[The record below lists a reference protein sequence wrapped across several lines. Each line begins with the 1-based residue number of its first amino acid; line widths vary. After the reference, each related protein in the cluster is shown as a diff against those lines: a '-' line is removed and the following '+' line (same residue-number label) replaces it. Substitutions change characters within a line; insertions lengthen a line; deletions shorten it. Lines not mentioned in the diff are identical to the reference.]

1 MAKRIGEGVPMN
13 QSDPGNIDNSRM
25 AVGRR
30 LFVGGAAAAGLVVPL
45 LGTGAMAQ
53 AAATPKRGGTL
64 RLGMTGGGST
74 DSMDPAR
81 ANAAVAAVNMLLVYN
96 CLIELDREPKKTMP
110 ELAESWEA
118 RPGAKEWIFKIRSGV
133 EFHNGK
139 TLDADDIVYSLNRHI
154 GPKSTS
160 LAAGFFTNVTEVK
173 SDGPNTVIVSLRDG
187 DANFPAIVTFYGFAA
202 VPKDF
207 TDWAHPIG
215 TGPYILKTFQPGAR
229 FTATRNP
236 NYWKPDRAWFDE
248 VEISVIN
255 DSTARLNAL
264 ITGRIDAMNRV
275 DRRTLKLLT
284 GTTGVRAVRSP
295 GGLHYTMCM
304 DCRRP
309 EFANNDARLALKYAV
324 DREQFLNTIL
334 QGNGKLG
341 NDHPISPTDPDCNSS
356 LPQRV
361 YDPDKAKFHL
371 KKAGLD
377 TLTVALSESGAAFAE
392 ADDAAALYAES
403 AKKAGLVVNPVRE
416 PSDGYFANVWMKKPF
431 FMSYESGEA
440 TTVTTLEMI
449 YGSYSQSN
457 ECFYKNDKVDM
468 LIREARPETDPK
480 RRQELLWELQAIL
493 RDDSGRIVPVFADF
507 LDAIGP
513 KLRGVE
519 PNSNREL
526 DGQRLPERA
535 WLA

>member
-1 MAKRIGEGVPMN
+1 MN
-13 QSDPGNIDNSRM
+13 QFDPSTTDSSPEAVSR
-25 AVGRR
+25 RR
-30 LFVGGAAAAGLVVPL
+30 FMGGAAAASLGIPL
-45 LGTGAMAQ
+45 LGARAEAQ
-53 AAATPKRGGTL
+53 TVAAPKRGGTL

-81 ANAAVAAVNMLLVYN
+81 ANAAISAVNMLLVYN
-96 CLIELDREPKKTMP
+96 CLVELDREPKKTMP

-118 RPGAKEWIFKIRSGV
+118 KPGAKEWVFKLRSGI

-139 TLDADDIVYSLNRHI
+139 TLDADDVVYSLRRHI
-154 GPKSTS
+154 GPKTTS
-160 LAAGFFTNVTEVK
+160 LSAGFFVNVVDVK
-173 SDGPNTVIVSLRDG
+173 SDGPNTVVVTLRDG
-187 DANFPAIVTFYGFAA
+187 DANFPKIVSFYGFAA

-215 TGPYILKTFQPGAR
+215 TGPYILKTFQPGSR

-236 NYWKPDRAWFDE
+236 NYWKPNRAWFDE
-248 VEISVIN
+248 VEISVID
-255 DSTARLNAL
+255 DSTARINAL

-275 DRRTLKLLT
+275 DRRTLRLLT

-304 DCRRP
+304 DCRLP
-309 EFANNDARLALKYAV
+309 EFANNDVRMALKYAV
-324 DREQFLNTIL
+324 DREQFLHTIL

-341 NDHPISPTDPDCNSS
+341 NDHPLPPTDPDFNSS

-371 KKAGLD
+371 KKAGMD

-392 ADDAAALYAES
+392 ADDTAALFAES
-403 AKKAGLVVNPVRE
+403 AKKAGIVVTPVRE
-416 PSDGYFANVWMKKPF
+416 PSDGYFANVWMKRPF
-431 FMSYESGEA
+431 FMSYASGEA
-440 TTVTTLEMI
+440 NTMTPFETF
-449 YGSYSQSN
+449 YGSASAQN
-457 ECFYKNDKVDM
+457 ECYYKNDKVDM
-468 LIREARPETDPK
+468 LIREARPELDPK
-480 RRQELLWELQAIL
+480 RRQELLWELQAVL
-493 RDDSGRIVPVFADF
+493 RDDSGRMVPVFADF

-513 KLRGVE
+513 RLRGVE
-519 PNSNREL
+519 PNGNREL

-535 WLA
+535 WFA